1 MFFRNAIKSTDCS
14 KPYGQSRVFHLT
26 CDLFTRG
33 FFFLSNEQF
42 FVKFI
47 VKTMCLVK
55 LKIILILFICLFI
68 YDMILNKQTF

>member
-1 MFFRNAIKSTDCS
+1 MQLKAPIARS
-14 KPYGQSRVFHLT
+14 LT
-26 CDLFTRG
+26 VSHVYFISHVIYLHVA
-33 FFFLSNEQF
+33 FFLSNEQF